1 MEIKIR
7 KPLCFS
13 EIGRKDNQEDYLWP
27 FEATTKQ
34 RVFIMCDGVGGQDS
48 GEVASQTAATA
59 LGEWLTANWPEDGIV
74 TKEIFEEAL
83 SHAYDALDNVD
94 TADSESVRKM
104 GTTMTC
110 VVLHEGGVLAA
121 HIGDSRI
128 YQVRPSL
135 VIEQDKGIL
144 YQSWDH
150 SLVNDLFRA
159 GELTEEEMHNFPRK
173 NVITRAMQ
181 PHLERRCKADI
192 HSLTDIQSGD
202 YLFLCCDGVLERL
215 TNDDLRHILASDATD
230 EKKLAAI
237 KAICDEG
244 TRDNYTCWLVPID
257 SVEGAIPSTDD
268 EEVSAIEVEA
278 VTAEDETTKTEETEN
293 ETTEVED
300 TATTPAVTSRIAPVL
315 TQQKQTKKAPSLR
328 LPILLLLA
336 LIGFCAWLAHDRFFS
351 SAEEADTL
359 KVDSATVAPP
369 IKTPEVKTDTP
380 KIEKPQEA
388 DDVAGEAKEE
398 SKVEGKTDP
407 QPVEASHEAATADTK
422 ADSKKPANKF
432 NITKKGDGSAN

>member
-27 FEATTKQ
+27 LEATTEQ

-74 TKEIFEEAL
+74 TKEIFETAL
-83 SHAYDALDNVD
+83 SRAYDALDAVD
-94 TADSESVRKM
+94 TADAESVRKM

-159 GELTEEEMHNFPRK
+159 GELTKEEARNFPRK

-230 EKKLAAI
+230 EEKLAAI

-257 SVEGAIPSTDD
+257 GIEGAIPSTDD
-268 EEVSAIEVEA
+268 EEVSAIEIEVVA
-278 VTAEDETTKTEETEN
+278 DEDEA
-293 ETTEVED
+293 TEVEE
-300 TATTPAVTSRIAPVL
+300 TAITPIVTSKVVPVH
-315 TQQKQTKKAPSLR
+315 TPQKQTQKLPSLL
-328 LPILLLLA
+328 LPFLLLLA
-336 LIGFCAWLAHDRFFS
+336 LIGFCAWLAHDHFFS
-351 SAEEADTL
+351 SPEEADTL
-359 KVDSATVAPP
+359 KVDSVTVVPS
-369 IKTPEVKTDTP
+369 IETSEVKTDTS
-380 KIEKPQEA
+380 KIEMPQEA
-388 DDVAGEAKEE
+388 ADVVDEAKKEQKAKE
-398 SKVEGKTDP
+398 KSDP
-407 QPVEASHEAATADTK
+407 RPAEAAHEAAVPEKNADPK
-422 ADSKKPANKF
+422 ANKF
-432 NITKKGDGSAN
+432 KINKNDDGPANR

>member
-27 FEATTKQ
+27 LEATTEQ

-74 TKEIFEEAL
+74 TKEIFETAL
-83 SHAYDALDNVD
+83 SHAYDALDAVD
-94 TADSESVRKM
+94 TADTESVRKM

-128 YQVRPSL
+128 YQVRPLL
-135 VIEQDKGIL
+135 VSEDKGIL

-159 GELTEEEMHNFPRK
+159 GELTEEEARNFPRK

-192 HSLTDIQSGD
+192 HSLTDIQAGD

-215 TNDDLRHILASDATD
+215 TNDELRRILATDVTDA
-230 EKKLAAI
+230 EKLAAI

-257 SVEGAIPSTDD
+257 SVEGAMPSTDNV
-268 EEVSAIEVEA
+268 EVDEVE
-278 VTAEDETTKTEETEN
+278 VVVEEDEPTTSVPTSPTKS
-293 ETTEVED
+293 EVDSINPSKEK
-300 TATTPAVTSRIAPVL
+300 ASKLPPFLFPLLGLVVIIAL
-315 TQQKQTKKAPSLR
+315 
-328 LPILLLLA
+328 
-336 LIGFCAWLAHDRFFS
+336 GAWMMRDRFFS
-351 SAEEADTL
+351 TEEQADTL
-359 KVDSATVAPP
+359 K
-369 IKTPEVKTDTP
+369 TDTLTIVP
-380 KIEKPQEA
+380 HAETLDKKSDSTQVAEQQDPADGAIE
-388 DDVAGEAKEE
+388 VVEE
-398 SKVEGKTDP
+398 SKSEENPVSETVDASLEVADSDQKTDLEK
-407 QPVEASHEAATADTK
+407 QKDR
-422 ADSKKPANKF
+422 F
-432 NITKKGDGSAN
+432 NINKNDDGTAN